1 VTEPV
6 APGPDPRKRHGVHYT
21 PPELAAFLADR
32 VAIAL
37 ERSGEPPW
45 AWPEP
50 VRVLDPACGDGA
62 LLAAAGARLRARG
75 HRRVELVGL
84 DRDPT
89 AVAAAHLRLTEL
101 PDDGT
106 CTVALRVSDA
116 LAAAPGSSDAGY
128 HVVITNPPYVR
139 TQLLG
144 AAAAADLA
152 RRFGLRGRVD
162 LLHVFVALAGELLAD
177 GGVLGLLGSNRFVS
191 TQAGRNVRRLLA
203 ERFGVREVYDL
214 GDSKPFPAAVLP
226 AIVIATAGATK
237 PGAAEA
243 RYVSVYQ
250 RPDPAG
256 PSEHPVPGDP
266 QVPGEQP
273 VPAEAPV
280 PAEQHWSAGRAD
292 TSDRRFYADL
302 CADQD
307 TVTHRGGREFAVSVG
322 TLAVQPDPEHH
333 WRLRSASSSRWAA
346 TLRRGTWRTFGEVA
360 RIRVGIKTTADPVF
374 VRDDW
379 HRLPLEHRPEEQ
391 LLLPLL
397 THRTVRAWRGPESP
411 AARVLYPY
419 DREHPERRTV
429 DLSQFPR
436 AHAYL
441 ARHRE
446 RLAGRRYV
454 AEAGRQWFEIWVPQ
468 RPAGWQ
474 APKIV
479 FPDISVAPRFSV
491 DRSGAVVNGDCYWI
505 SFAELPSDE
514 LGYLLVGVA
523 NSTLAVRYYDLMCAN
538 RLYSGRRRWMTQY
551 VSRLPLPD
559 PDSAVANELIGYTK
573 KLCEA
578 AEEPDLELVRYLD
591 ELVHNAFREDRF

>member
-1 VTEPV
+1 VTEPM

-21 PPELAAFLADR
+21 PPGLAAFLADR

-45 AWPEP
+45 ARTEP

-62 LLAAAGARLRARG
+62 LLAAAGARLRIRG
-75 HRRVELVGL
+75 HRLVELVGL
-84 DRDPT
+84 DRDPA
-89 AVAAAHLRLTEL
+89 AVAAAHLRLGEL
-101 PDDGT
+101 AGAGT
-106 CTVALRVSDA
+106 PGCTVTLRVSDA
-116 LAAAPGSSDAGY
+116 LAAAPGSADAGY

-144 AAAAADLA
+144 AATSADLA

-162 LLHVFVALAGELLAD
+162 LLHVFVALAGERLTE
-177 GGVLGLLGSNRFVS
+177 GGVLGLLGSNRFLS
-191 TQAGRNVRRLLA
+191 TQAGGNVRRLLA

-226 AIVIATAGATK
+226 AIVIATAGATR

-243 RYVSVYQ
+243 RFVSVYQ
-250 RPDPAG
+250 RP
-256 PSEHPVPGDP
+256 HPGST
-266 QVPGEQP
+266 E
-273 VPAEAPV
+273 
-280 PAEQHWSAGRAD
+280 RAD

-322 TLAVQPDPEHH
+322 TLAVEPDPEHH
-333 WRLRSASSSRWAA
+333 WRLRSAPSSRWAA
-346 TLRRGTWRTFGEVA
+346 TVRRGTWRTFGEVA

-397 THRTVRAWRGPESP
+397 THRTLRAWRGPESP
-411 AARVLYPY
+411 DTRVLYPY

-468 RPAGWQ
+468 RPAGWR

-523 NSTLAVRYYDLMCAN
+523 NSTLAVRYYDLVCAN

-559 PDSAVANELIGYTK
+559 PDSPVANELIRYTK

-591 ELVHNAFREDRF
+591 ELVHNAFREDRL

>member
-1 VTEPV
+1 MTEPV

-37 ERSGEPPW
+37 ERAAEPPW
-45 AWPEP
+45 TRPEP
-50 VRVLDPACGDGA
+50 VRVLDPSCGDGA

-75 HRRVELVGL
+75 HRRIELVGL

-89 AVAAAHLRLTEL
+89 AVAAAHRRLSEL
-101 PDDGT
+101 PGAGAPG
-106 CTVALRVSDA
+106 CTVTLRVSDA
-116 LAAAPGSSDAGY
+116 LSAAPGSLDTGY

-144 AAAAADLA
+144 AATSADLA

-162 LLHVFVALAGELLAD
+162 LLHVFVALAGERLTE
-177 GGVLGLLGSNRFVS
+177 GGVLGLLGSNRFLS
-191 TQAGRNVRRLLA
+191 TQAGGNVRRLLT

-226 AIVIATAGATK
+226 AIVIATAGAIG

-243 RYVSVYQ
+243 RFVSVYQ
-250 RPDPAG
+250 RPDPA
-256 PSEHPVPGDP
+256 VTR
-266 QVPGEQP
+266 EQP
-273 VPAEAPV
+273 VPAEQPV
-280 PAEQHWSAGRAD
+280 PGQQPASTDRTD
-292 TSDRRFYADL
+292 TSDRRFYTDL

-307 TVTHRGGREFAVSVG
+307 TVTHRGGRQFAVSVG
-322 TLAVQPDPEHH
+322 TLAVEPDPGHH
-333 WRLRSASSSRWAA
+333 WRLRSAPSSRWAEA
-346 TLRRGTWRTFGEVA
+346 LRRGTWRTFGEVA

-374 VRDDW
+374 IRDDW
-379 HRLPLEHRPEEQ
+379 HRLPLEHRPEQQ

-397 THRTVRAWRGPESP
+397 THRNVRAWRGPESP
-411 AARVLYPY
+411 ATRVLYPY

-441 ARHRE
+441 AQHRE

-468 RPAGWQ
+468 RPAGWR

-538 RLYSGRRRWMTQY
+538 KLYSGRRRWMTQY

-559 PDSAVANELIGYTK
+559 PDSSVANELIRFTK

-578 AEEPDLELVRYLD
+578 AEDPDLELVRYLD
-591 ELVHNAFREDRF
+591 VLVHNAFREDRF